1 MNVTPE
7 TPATTVPVGTAPA
20 AAIPAPRAAAENTAL
35 PPVATTSVA
44 VDLCRCGHERDAHDH
59 YRAGTDCGVCG
70 TSCRAFHA
78 RTGSAHG
85 RPSGRAARLTSAL
98 LRRR

>member
-7 TPATTVPVGTAPA
+7 TPATAVPA

-70 TSCRAFHA
+70 TSCRAFHP
-78 RTGSAHG
+78 RSGSADG
-85 RPSGRAARLTSAL
+85 RSFGRAARLTSAL

>member
-7 TPATTVPVGTAPA
+7 TPATSVPA

-35 PPVATTSVA
+35 PPVGAAPVA

-70 TSCRAFHA
+70 TSCRAFHP
-78 RTGSAHG
+78 RNGSADG
-85 RPSGRAARLTSAL
+85 RSFGRAARLTSVL

>member
-7 TPATTVPVGTAPA
+7 TPATTVPVGTVPA

-35 PPVATTSVA
+35 PPVGAAPVA

-70 TSCRAFHA
+70 TSCHAFHA
-78 RTGSAHG
+78 STGSAEG
-85 RPSGRAARLTSAL
+85 RSFGRAARLTSAL